1 MPPLVFEVYR
11 SNEMDKSRLEKPI
24 RKRFFGGS
32 LVELI
37 EAGRTLIWPS
47 SFRRGGIFSSRFP
60 GWRGGGW
67 SGHGCISSVF
77 PRAKG
82 IEIHWSLQLS
92 SGVILTTQTSKLG
105 VLPTT
110 SGKWISWRRQQTTE
124 NRHCWGWQWTICLRA
139 RTDAF
144 HGCNFGVVSVR
155 RSNVWTVFFMYWGR
169 QIIPFFKTEIETTSV
184 PKKLQNSQRSNQTRR
199 VPTKNRK
206 QIVKCHHLKTTFAKQ
221 RYPPKKSCVKV
232 YAEYQLREKSFWGY
246 DVSVHNHAEEV
257 AAPHKVHDSGK
268 TLCAKAWFRRRADL
282 VVAFRHCLN
291 TIYIFFVSDSVVF

>member
-221 RYPPKKSCVKV
+221 RYPPKNLASRSMLSTNCARNPSGATMSASTTMLKRLQPLTR
-232 YAEYQLREKSFWGY
+232 YTT
-246 DVSVHNHAEEV
+246 V
-257 AAPHKVHDSGK
+257 ARRCAPRPGFGEGR
-268 TLCAKAWFRRRADL
+268 TLLLHFGI
-282 VVAFRHCLN
+282 V
-291 TIYIFFVSDSVVF
+291 